1 MGLLLET
8 WRQYLNE
15 EEVFRTIGDLR
26 ATVQKIIASK
36 KRGQSVDAAKDL
48 AVGAVLDAIPGAST
62 IKSLFDLVK
71 PLYSQ
76 PDDKKTNT
84 ALDKL
89 NIDDEISAIV
99 DDTIEDNFLK
109 DLSQSLE
116 KLPDETPLENVDM
129 TKELAQY
136 IAKKYNKR
144 TVFKPE
150 ALTQ

>member
-1 MGLLLET
+1 MSLLMET

-15 EEVFRTIGDLR
+15 EEAFRTIGDLR
-26 ATVQKIIASK
+26 RAVHKIASSK
-36 KRGQSVDAAKDL
+36 KAGRSLNVAKDL
-48 AVGAVLDAIPGAST
+48 AVGAVLGAIPGAST

-116 KLPDETPLENVDM
+116 KLPDETPLESVDM
-129 TKELAQY
+129 TQELAQY

-144 TVFKPE
+144 TVFKPG
-150 ALTQ
+150 APTG